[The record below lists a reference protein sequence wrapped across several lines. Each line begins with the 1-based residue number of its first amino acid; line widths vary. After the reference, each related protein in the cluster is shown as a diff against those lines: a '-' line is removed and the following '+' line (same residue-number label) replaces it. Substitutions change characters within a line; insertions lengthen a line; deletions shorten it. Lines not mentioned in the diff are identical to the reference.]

1 MIRLSLVLLCCLA
14 AGYMG
19 LCLLVV
25 FRMTSARPQ
34 EPEATPAT
42 AGLGYEEVWLPSTDG
57 VRLKAWWIPNGGSR
71 QAAILVHGWGGDKSD
86 EHVLETLP
94 VYHGEGY
101 NVLVIDLRAQGESG
115 GGRRTLGYREVR
127 DVLGA
132 LLWLQKRGYKPEDT
146 VLHGWS
152 MGGTTVVRAAPGT
165 GVAAVVEEAGYA
177 DLPLLLGA
185 AIPRIAR
192 LPRFFVPG
200 VLLAGRL
207 WPDFDAWSV
216 QPEREAGDLWSEGVP
231 LFVVHSAGDEPH
243 PRRAREDVRRRPPG
257 GQGLD
262 PARLRPRRGVR
273 PPRVRREA
281 AVLSPGVRRRGPRA
295 VKRTPSRTPYPM
307 PKTCGPVIGR
317 RSGPAGPGR

>member
-1 MIRLSLVLLCCLA
+1 MLRSVLVLLGALA
-14 AGYMG
+14 VGYLG
-19 LCLLVV
+19 IGLLVV
-25 FRMTSARPQ
+25 LKMTSPSRRTPG
-34 EPEATPAT
+34 ATPANL
-42 AGLGYEEVWLPSTDG
+42 GLAYEDVELMSTDG
-57 VRLKAWWIPNGGSR
+57 VRLSGWWVPCGGSR

-231 LFVVHSAGDEPH
+231 LFVVHSAGDSLIPVEHAKMFAAAH
-243 PRRAREDVRRRPPG
+243 PKARVWILQDYDHVEAFAHPEYEE
-257 GQGLD
+257 
-262 PARLRPRRGVR
+262 RLRSFLQEFGE
-273 PPRVRREA
+273 EA
-281 AVLSPGVRRRGPRA
+281 
-295 VKRTPSRTPYPM
+295 
-307 PKTCGPVIGR
+307 
-317 RSGPAGPGR
+317 PAW